1 MSDFRVSKARLTACV
16 VRLELCWLDATYM
29 HTHHAFAQLSPQ
41 DAVEPARPQRGLG
54 NGGIGY
60 LRGIAMQNLGP
71 RLIRLCLIG
80 VLAAAL
86 HPAPAAAQLFWD
98 WGGGSE
104 VASSGR
110 EMVRFNAPF
119 EPGHIVVSFG
129 DRRLYFVNAPGEA
142 ISYPIAI
149 PREEDRWEGA
159 TTVTNK
165 RVNPSWTPTPTMVA
179 EKILACRAGCRVD
192 TR

>member
-1 MSDFRVSKARLTACV
+1 M
-16 VRLELCWLDATYM
+16 
-29 HTHHAFAQLSPQ
+29 
-41 DAVEPARPQRGLG
+41 
-54 NGGIGY
+54 
-60 LRGIAMQNLGP
+60 
-71 RLIRLCLIG
+71 
-80 VLAAAL
+80 
-86 HPAPAAAQLFWD
+86 
-98 WGGGSE
+98 
-104 VASSGR
+104 ASSGR

-179 EKILACRAGCRVD
+179 ENPSLAALGAGWTPVEPTRRARALSGLQYLPNPRHGCALDNWHGCLEGLHPHV
-192 TR
+192 